1 MNAIKG
7 TEVSAVNPMIVSI
20 GSRNTYIIDE

>member
-20 GSRNTYIIDE
+20 GSRNT